1 MLLLACVCD
10 PLTDSFGR
18 GKLQHFFL
26 LISVYSR
33 HRTFSSS
40 VYVPGVFEVVK
51 EFDVSLTVALLG
63 ISMYVVGLGLGY
75 VRVLNPFHRVFVT
88 NLSYDA
94 DQCSAH
100 HYQRLAICRRLD
112 QHILFSEAIETNFQ
126 YLSGIGVR
134 PKNGLFRQPAIFPV
148 IHHGCRISTQHPNT
162 HYLQNVVG
170 NLWRTGTRRIRRVVC
185 RCVGV
190 EELRVSG
197 FSSSYR
203 NVYGPRVR

>member
-1 MLLLACVCD
+1 M
-10 PLTDSFGR
+10 
-18 GKLQHFFL
+18 
-26 LISVYSR
+26 
-33 HRTFSSS
+33 FSIL
-40 VYVPGVFEVVK
+40 Y
-51 EFDVSLTVALLG
+51 
-63 ISMYVVGLGLGY
+63 
-75 VRVLNPFHRVFVT
+75 RVFVT

-94 DQCSAH
+94 DQCSVH
-100 HYQRLAICRRLD
+100 HYQRLAIADGL
-112 QHILFSEAIETNFQ
+112 ISTSFLGAIETNFQ

-162 HYLQNVVG
+162 HHLQNVVG

-185 RCVGV
+185 RRVGV

-203 NVYGPRVR
+203 NFYGPRVR